1 MLNYLGRIWD
11 CRYFWLSLVRI
22 DLRARYRRSVLG
34 VGWSLL
40 RPVLL
45 TIILCV
51 VFRRLF
57 KRPDVWE
64 YAPYLLSGLCL
75 WDYLTIAIRQGCQ
88 CFLAG
93 EHYIRQHP
101 TPLAIFPLRVALAE
115 TFHFA
120 MGLIVL
126 FGLVWFSKGF
136 GNLPALISLVPT
148 FVLLFLLVWSLG
160 LLAGFANV
168 YFQDTQHICDV
179 GFQLLFYAT
188 PLVYYPA
195 DLGNGRL
202 HWLIMNCNPVVPFVR
217 LFREPILEGRV
228 PALQT
233 YASAFAIALAVAG
246 VASLVCY
253 RAQRRLVFH
262 L

>member
-1 MLNYLGRIWD
+1 MGDYVRATWR
-11 CRYFWLSLVRI
+11 CRHFWMSLVRV
-22 DLRARYRRSVLG
+22 DLRTRYRRSVLG

-40 RPVLL
+40 RPILL

-64 YAPYLLSGLCL
+64 FAPHLLSGLCL

-88 CFLAG
+88 CFFAG

-115 TFHFA
+115 TFHFTV
-120 MGLIVL
+120 GLAVL
-126 FGLVWFSKGF
+126 FSLVFFARGF
-136 GNLPALISLVPT
+136 GNLPALLSLAPT
-148 FVLLFLLVWSLG
+148 FVLLFLLVWSLA

-168 YFQDTQHICDV
+168 YFQDTQHLCDV
-179 GFQLLFYAT
+179 GLQMVFYAT
-188 PLVYYPA
+188 PIVYYPN

-202 HWLIMNCNPVVPFVR
+202 HWLIMNCNPLVPFLQ

-233 YASAFAIALAVAG
+233 YGSAAAIVAAVAG
-246 VASLVCY
+246 FASLVCY

>member
-1 MLNYLGRIWD
+1 MISYFGRIWA

-57 KRPDVWE
+57 KRPDVWDF
-64 YAPYLLSGLCL
+64 APYLLSGLCL
-75 WDYLTIAIRQGCQ
+75 WDYLTIATKQGCQ
-88 CFLAG
+88 CFFAG

-101 TPLAIFPLRVALAE
+101 TPLAVFPLRVALAE
-115 TFHFA
+115 TFHFV
-120 MGLIVL
+120 MGLVVL
-126 FGLVWFSKGF
+126 FGLVWFAKGF
-136 GNLPALISLVPT
+136 ANLPALLSLIPT
-148 FVLLFLLVWSLG
+148 FFLLFALVWAIG

-168 YFQDTQHICDV
+168 YFQDTQHLCDV

-188 PLVYYPA
+188 PIVYYPN

-202 HWLIMNCNPVVPFVR
+202 HWLIMNCNPVVPLMQ

-228 PALQT
+228 PALST
-233 YASAFAIALAVAG
+233 YAQGLAVVLAVSAFAA
-246 VASLVCY
+246 LVCY